1 MPALWAWLCY
11 LCLVAQSLWR
21 VINQVKN
28 LNVLNPGSSRN
39 YVIAEFGA
47 PVLSEYRDG
56 TRVEI
61 YTFQQ
66 GYPKWAKVSRAFGHG
81 IADVASFGL
90 WEVFGTPTEAYFSG
104 KETSYEV
111 TYGQDDLVKALSSSI
126 LSRHFLKQK
135 HNDEMKRAI
144 RPFSL
149 SI

>member
-21 VINQVKN
+21 VINQVKKN

-90 WEVFGTPTEAYFSG
+90 WEVFGTPTG
-104 KETSYEV
+104 
-111 TYGQDDLVKALSSSI
+111 SI
-126 LSRHFLKQK
+126 F
-135 HNDEMKRAI
+135 
-144 RPFSL
+144 
-149 SI
+149 

>member
-1 MPALWAWLCY
+1 MPYLWL
-11 LCLVAQSLWR
+11 

-66 GYPKWAKVSRAFGHG
+66 GYSKWVKVGRAFGHG
-81 IADVASFGL
+81 VADVASIGL
-90 WEVFGTPTEAYFSG
+90 WEVFGTPLKHT
-104 KETSYEV
+104 
-111 TYGQDDLVKALSSSI
+111 LMVK
-126 LSRHFLKQK
+126 KQL
-135 HNDEMKRAI
+135 MK
-144 RPFSL
+144 
-149 SI
+149 

>member
-1 MPALWAWLCY
+1 MPALLVWLCY
-11 LCLVAQSLWR
+11 LCLVVPYLWL

-66 GYPKWAKVSRAFGHG
+66 GYSKWVKVGRAFGHG
-81 IADVASFGL
+81 VADVASIGL
-90 WEVFGTPTEAYFSG
+90 WEVFGTPAEAYFNG
-104 KETSYEV
+104 KTTYEV
-111 TYGQDDLVKALSSSI
+111 TYGEDDLVKVISSLTLI
-126 LSRHFLKQK
+126 KLFQK
-135 HNDEMKRAI
+135 
-144 RPFSL
+144 
-149 SI
+149 

>member
-1 MPALWAWLCY
+1 M
-11 LCLVAQSLWR
+11 
-21 VINQVKN
+21 
-28 LNVLNPGSSRN
+28 
-39 YVIAEFGA
+39 GA

-111 TYGQDDLVKALSSSI
+111 MYGQDDLVKALNLLI
-126 LSRHFLKQK
+126 LTKHFRKQK
-135 HNDEMKRAI
+135 YNDDMKRAV

-149 SI
+149 YERKIYSKRNHCFKKR

>member
-1 MPALWAWLCY
+1 MRKLSIA
-11 LCLVAQSLWR
+11 CLMGLVMLSTSGCSVFMAG
-21 VINQVKN
+21 NQPSKKN

-39 YVIAEFGA
+39 YVIAELGA

-111 TYGQDDLVKALSSSI
+111 TYGQDDVVKSFKLIDFEQA
-126 LSRHFLKQK
+126 FPKLKA
-135 HNDEMKRAI
+135 E
-144 RPFSL
+144 
-149 SI
+149 

>member
-1 MPALWAWLCY
+1 MGMAMLSMSGCA
-11 LCLVAQSLWR
+11 VFMAG
-21 VINQVKN
+21 NQPSKN

-66 GYPKWAKVSRAFGHG
+66 GYSKWVKVGRAFGHG
-81 IADVASFGL
+81 VADVASIGL
-90 WEVFGTPTEAYFSG
+90 WEVFGTPTEAYFNG

-111 TYGQDDLVKALSSSI
+111 SYGPDDLVKAIS
-126 LSRHFLKQK
+126 
-135 HNDEMKRAI
+135 
-144 RPFSL
+144 
-149 SI
+149 

>member
-1 MPALWAWLCY
+1 MPALLVWLCY
-11 LCLVAQSLWR
+11 LCLVVPYLWL

-66 GYPKWAKVSRAFGHG
+66 GYSKWVKVGRAFGHG
-81 IADVASFGL
+81 VADVASIGL
-90 WEVFGTPTEAYFSG
+90 WEVFGTPAEAYFNG
-104 KETSYEV
+104 KETTYEV
-111 TYGQDDLVKALSSSI
+111 TYGEDDLVKVISSLTLI
-126 LSRHFLKQK
+126 KLFQK
-135 HNDEMKRAI
+135 
-144 RPFSL
+144 
-149 SI
+149 

>member
-1 MPALWAWLCY
+1 MRKLFIT
-11 LCLVAQSLWR
+11 CLIGMAILSMSGCAVFMAG
-21 VINQVKN
+21 NQPSKKN

-66 GYPKWAKVSRAFGHG
+66 GYSKWVKVGRAFGHG
-81 IADVASFGL
+81 VADVASIGL
-90 WEVFGTPTEAYFSG
+90 WEVFGTPTEAYFNG

-111 TYGQDDLVKALSSSI
+111 SYGPDDLVKSYKLI
-126 LSRHFLKQK
+126 DFDQTFPKIKQQ
-135 HNDEMKRAI
+135 
-144 RPFSL
+144 
-149 SI
+149 